1 MSCLK
6 TNRRSFLGNLAA
18 GLGGLNGL
26 SLMGQSRRSDFQFEG
41 RAKRVIYLFMAGGP
55 SQMETFDYKPDMKD
69 RFDQDLPDSIRKG
82 QRVTNMTAK
91 QTRFAI
97 ASPFTSFQQH
107 GQSGAWVSE
116 LLPYTARMVDDL
128 SIIKTLHTDAI
139 NHDPAKT
146 LLCTGSQLPGQA
158 SLGAWLSYA
167 LGTGNPNLPDFVVL
181 NTSRWTANVST
192 QALFARLWGSGFL
205 PSRYQGVTF
214 QNNGDPVLYLSNP
227 EGIDIGIRG
236 KMIDLTRALN
246 RKHLA
251 EIGDP
256 EIQTTIAQQEMAF
269 RMQASVP
276 ELADMSNEPASVKK
290 LYGPDVDIPGTFAY
304 NCLLARRMA
313 ERNVRC
319 VQLFHR
325 GWDQH
330 SDLPDRIQGQ
340 CLDTDQ
346 ACYALMTDLKQRG
359 LLDDTLVVWAG
370 EFGRSIYCQGKLTQT
385 NFGRDH
391 HPRCFSVWMA
401 GGGVKGGITHGETD
415 EFSYNIVK
423 DPVHIHDF
431 NATILHSLG
440 INHRKLTFP
449 FQGLDARLTG
459 VEPASVVQSVLT

>member
-1 MSCLK
+1 
-6 TNRRSFLGNLAA
+6 
-18 GLGGLNGL
+18 
-26 SLMGQSRRSDFQFEG
+26 
-41 RAKRVIYLFMAGGP
+41 
-55 SQMETFDYKPDMKD
+55 
-69 RFDQDLPDSIRKG
+69 
-82 QRVTNMTAK
+82 
-91 QTRFAI
+91 
-97 ASPFTSFQQH
+97 
-107 GQSGAWVSE
+107 
-116 LLPYTARMVDDL
+116 
-128 SIIKTLHTDAI
+128 
-139 NHDPAKT
+139 
-146 LLCTGSQLPGQA
+146 LPGQA

-167 LGTGNPNLPDFVVL
+167 LGSGNPNLPDFVVL

-214 QNNGDPVLYLSNP
+214 QNSGDPVLYLSNP
-227 EGIDIGIRG
+227 EGIGSVTRG

-246 RKHLA
+246 RKHLT

-256 EIQTTIAQQEMAF
+256 EISTTIAQQEMAY
-269 RMQASVP
+269 RMQASIP
-276 ELADMSNEPASVKK
+276 ELADMSHEPASLKS
-290 LYGPDVDIPGTFAY
+290 LYGPDVEIPGTFAY

-330 SDLPDRIQGQ
+330 SDLPDRIKGQ

-346 ACYALMTDLKQRG
+346 ASYALITDLKQRG

-370 EFGRSIYCQGKLTQT
+370 EFGRTIYCQGKLTQT

-415 EFSYNIVK
+415 EFSYNIVR
-423 DPVHIHDF
+423 DPVHIHDL
-431 NATILHSLG
+431 NATILHCLG

-449 FQGLDARLTG
+449 FRGLDARLTG
-459 VEPASVVQSVLT
+459 VEPARVVRPVLA

>member
-1 MSCLK
+1 M
-6 TNRRSFLGNLAA
+6 NRMKIDRRTFLGSLASGLS
-18 GLGGLNGL
+18 GLGSL
-26 SLMGQSRRSDFQFEG
+26 SLKGQSVGLDYQIPAT
-41 RAKRVIYLFMAGGP
+41 AKRVIYLFMAGGP
-55 SQMETFDYKPDMKD
+55 SQLETFDYKPAMKD
-69 RFDQDLPDSIRKG
+69 QFDRDLPDSIRRG

-91 QTRFAI
+91 QTRFPI
-97 ASPFTSFQQH
+97 ASPFTSFQQY

-116 LLPYTARMVDDL
+116 LLPYTTRMVDDL
-128 SIIKTLHTDAI
+128 SIIKTLHTEAI

-167 LGTGNPNLPDFVVL
+167 LGSGNPNLPDFVVL

-214 QNNGDPVLYLSNP
+214 QNSGDPVLYLSNP
-227 EGIDIGIRG
+227 EGIGSVTRG

-246 RKHLA
+246 RKHLT

-256 EIQTTIAQQEMAF
+256 EISTTIAQQEMAY
-269 RMQASVP
+269 RMQASIP
-276 ELADMSNEPASVKK
+276 ELADMSHEPASVKS
-290 LYGPDVDIPGTFAY
+290 LYGPDVEIPGTFAY

-330 SDLPDRIQGQ
+330 SDLPDRIKGQ

-346 ACYALMTDLKQRG
+346 ASYALITDLKQRG

-370 EFGRSIYCQGKLTQT
+370 EFGRTIYCQGKLTQT

-415 EFSYNIVK
+415 EFSYNIVR
-423 DPVHIHDF
+423 DPVHIHDL
-431 NATILHSLG
+431 NATILHCLG

-449 FQGLDARLTG
+449 FRGLDARLTG
-459 VEPASVVQSVLT
+459 VEPARVVRPVLA